1 MGTELAA
8 AVPGLPLPSRV
19 NSRTPQTLIPLLPF
33 EIISMIL
40 DRVWKFEDQLKCRQV
55 CKWWRSYV
63 PLVLRDPTTHLPV
76 NYFSLTAQAWTCLG
90 PNQEIL
96 KQLEFRTCGR
106 ATLREYNPSTHTLVR
121 EVKFEP
127 NKEKVR
133 EVIQDDFKRIHT
145 IWHSDTHETKKWTEF
160 SRPECV
166 IL

>member
-1 MGTELAA
+1 MGTELA

-55 CKWWRSYV
+55 CKWWRSYI
-63 PLVLRDPTTHLPV
+63 PLVLRDPTTRLPV
-76 NYFSLTAQAWTCLG
+76 NYFSFSSQAWTCL
-90 PNQEIL
+90 NSDQEIL

-106 ATLREYNPSTHTLVR
+106 TTLREYNPSTHTLVR

-145 IWHSDTHETKKWTEF
+145 IWHSDTHETKNWTEF
-160 SRPECV
+160 RRTECA